1 MTGKGRRNGRP
12 SALLPAEPS
21 GHRDPLPGLPT
32 GKPEGLSTWT
42 LSLLAPGHRALG
54 RRYNPSAHAQPASPK
69 RQTPARPTRLPE
81 PAGLQP
87 PSAYVARRAPATQT
101 PVDREGPLGQKGC
114 RTEPSPRPCVAPRQG
129 KTTKEAEGTHLAEA
143 TRWRE
148 TPGRL
153 PSSRG
158 GRRDSTA
165 PPAHACRKAAPA
177 GARIDPTPPPVVRV
191 SSETPRRRCAAPAEE
206 GGVGNPFLGLAP
218 PRGGVGPPQLVPG
231 AGRWER

>member
-1 MTGKGRRNGRP
+1 MPGKGRRNGRP

-87 PSAYVARRAPATQT
+87 PSAYVARRWT
-101 PVDREGPLGQKGC
+101 
-114 RTEPSPRPCVAPRQG
+114 G
-129 KTTKEAEGTHLAEA
+129 KVPWA
-143 TRWRE
+143 
-148 TPGRL
+148 
-153 PSSRG
+153 
-158 GRRDSTA
+158 
-165 PPAHACRKAAPA
+165 RKAAGRSPAPGPASPRVRERQRRRRRGPTWRRPRAGVKHRAGSHLRA
-177 GARIDPTPPPVVRV
+177 GAGGTRLHPPPTPAVKQ
-191 SSETPRRRCAAPAEE
+191 RR
-206 GGVGNPFLGLAP
+206 LAP
-218 PRGGVGPPQLVPG
+218 G
-231 AGRWER
+231 